1 MDIKRITESVNRIQF
16 SDIGITNTNFDIL
29 WISATDRYNADTL
42 TTHFHQHTF
51 YEIHIITKGFIL
63 YGFKDKEIN
72 VSKGN
77 LVIIPPGERHTVKE
91 FSDVFSKF
99 TIAFETDNTGDYYE
113 MLSSMENILLSLTP
127 VLSDEMQ
134 NIYDISSSKL
144 DFKSEL
150 VYLSVARIIYVL
162 CSLYG
167 EKRRKLKSS
176 GDETDDR
183 ITKAKKYITDNMD
196 LFLTCED
203 VANHC
208 HISSKQLGRL
218 FREKEGTSL
227 LDYIHNCKIT
237 LAISLLTGSDL
248 TLQEISDKLGFSGVQ
263 YFCKFFKAKTDL
275 TPSRYRDNIGHTA
288 KNGHVN

>member
-63 YGFKDKEIN
+63 YGFKDKEIK

-113 MLSSMENILLSLTP
+113 MLPSMENILLSLTP

-150 VYLSVARIIYVL
+150 VYLSVAKIIYVL

-208 HISSKQLGRL
+208 HISAKQLGRL